1 MRLFNLPTP
10 KNQHYLNRYIALVQ
24 TATTQLLPIEVYT
37 EKHHILPE
45 SMGGSNNKEN
55 IVIFTARQHFLAH
68 WMLWKAYENK
78 DMTHAFWGMCNQK
91 NPHQQN
97 RYNKI
102 NSKTYEILKVQRSKL
117 VKQSNSDRW
126 KNPEWA
132 AMMREKLSKAAST
145 PEERERRRLNSLNT
159 NKKYKE
165 QRSEK
170 SKQRWQEEE
179 YRTLVLE
186 KIRENGKK
194 RRKPIII
201 DGKEYACTKD
211 VCAAF
216 NICGSEVRRRI
227 KSQTENFKGWAYK
240 TA

>member
-186 KIRENGKK
+186 KIRENGKN
-194 RRKPIII
+194 
-201 DGKEYACTKD
+201 
-211 VCAAF
+211 V
-216 NICGSEVRRRI
+216 
-227 KSQTENFKGWAYK
+227 ENRS
-240 TA
+240 